1 MLRST
6 LYFLLPSALFA
17 SICHAEPAA
26 LNPASPTPS
35 VLKIPGSTIWQVI
48 SELGKSEETKKTL
61 ENSLVS
67 RSKNHD
73 PFQMPIRGKYR
84 GQTEPS
90 KQPAPRQPEAPQ
102 APVTTFAQ
110 AIDHLPVRGIDLASR
125 EVLIGSRSLAE
136 GDLITIQYN
145 KQPFTAWVRSIGKE
159 GVTFVNAAELTNTAQ
174 KPVTSGPRDLDAM
187 DQGATELPRLSRRS
201 SASNGLIP
209 VSTAGSERPA
219 AKAGYGR
226 PAIDQPDVY
235 RLEDFPMNELFEFL
249 ARKAGLQYFF
259 NPDVDKY
266 HVTGELARRA
276 NPMDSMQE
284 LASQYGLTVYQ
295 QGNTIHL
302 ITDNRS

>member
-6 LYFLLPSALFA
+6 LHFLFSTALIA
-17 SICHAEPAA
+17 SVCQAEPAA
-26 LNPASPTPS
+26 LNAPSPS
-35 VLKIPGSTIWQVI
+35 VLKNPASTVWQII
-48 SELGKSEETKKTL
+48 SALGKNEETKKPL
-61 ENSLVS
+61 ENGLVS
-67 RSKNHD
+67 RSKNRD
-73 PFQMPIRGKYR
+73 PFQMPIRKNR
-84 GQTEPS
+84 VAAQPS
-90 KQPAPRQPEAPQ
+90 IQPAPRQPEAPQ
-102 APVTTFAQ
+102 APVTTFAR
-110 AIDHLPVRGIDLASR
+110 AIEHLSVHGIDLASR

-145 KQPFTAWVRSIGKE
+145 NQPFTAWVRSVGRE
-159 GVTFVNAAELTNTAQ
+159 GVTFVNAELTDTAQ
-174 KPVTSGPRDLDAM
+174 KLVSSGPRDLDAM
-187 DQGATELPRLSRRS
+187 YRGKAELPLMGYQSYR
-201 SASNGLIP
+201 SNGLIP
-209 VSTAGSERPA
+209 VSTAGSERPG

-226 PAIDQPDVY
+226 LAIDQPDVY

-259 NPDVDKY
+259 NPDVDRY

-302 ITDNRS
+302 ITDNKS

>member
-1 MLRST
+1 VLK
-6 LYFLLPSALFA
+6 
-17 SICHAEPAA
+17 
-26 LNPASPTPS
+26 NPA
-35 VLKIPGSTIWQVI
+35 STIWQVI
-48 SELGKSEETKKTL
+48 SALGKNEETKKPL
-61 ENSLVS
+61 ENALVS
-67 RSKNHD
+67 RLKNHD

-84 GQTEPS
+84 GETAS
-90 KQPAPRQPEAPQ
+90 TNKSAPRQPEAPQ

-110 AIDHLPVRGIDLASR
+110 AIDHLPVHGIDLASR

-145 KQPFTAWVRSIGKE
+145 NQPFAAWVRSVGKE
-159 GVTFVNAAELTNTAQ
+159 GVKFVNAELTDTAQ

-187 DQGATELPRLSRRS
+187 YRRKAELPLMGYQSYRS
-201 SASNGLIP
+201 NLVIP
-209 VSTAGSERPA
+209 VSTAGAERPA

-226 PAIDQPDVY
+226 PEIDEPDVY

-259 NPDVDKY
+259 NPDVDRY

-276 NPMDSMQE
+276 DPMDSMQE

-295 QGNTIHL
+295 KGNTVYL
-302 ITDNRS
+302 ITDSKS